1 MLDHAKE
8 AVAMAEGKTRQDLE
22 TNRMLNLALVRLLE
36 IVGEAANR
44 VPKEEQMKHPAIPWK
59 DIAGMRNRIIHG
71 YDRVDTDILW
81 EILEKDLPPLV
92 EALEKIVPPEDA
104 EP

>member
-1 MLDHAKE
+1 MSRHKA
-8 AVAMAEGKTRQDLE
+8 AVR
-22 TNRMLNLALVRLLE
+22 
-36 IVGEAANR
+36 
-44 VPKEEQMKHPAIPWK
+44 K
-59 DIAGMRNRIIHG
+59 DIVGMRNRIIHG